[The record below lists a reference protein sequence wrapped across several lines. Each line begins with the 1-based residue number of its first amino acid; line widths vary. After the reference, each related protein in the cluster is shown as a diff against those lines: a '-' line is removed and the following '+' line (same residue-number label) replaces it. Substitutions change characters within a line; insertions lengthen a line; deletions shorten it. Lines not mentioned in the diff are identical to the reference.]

1 MSSAFRS
8 VRVRKRSTDGLT
20 AIITCDGAKNLA
32 ETFSI
37 QLAKGF
43 NPLLNRLRAST
54 GYLYDVSKSCGSLIQ
69 CQQNGLRFPSTD
81 HGINLPMPKFFP
93 LINYCCGCPLRCCLR
108 PTFSVRSIFRAF
120 NNPRSM
126 KQPFSLARPQIV
138 SGTRCF
144 VSICFT
150 AKDTNFLAFTSFMG
164 Q

>member
-1 MSSAFRS
+1 MSI
-8 VRVRKRSTDGLT
+8 VYGYL
-20 AIITCDGAKNLA
+20 TCDGAKNLV

-43 NPLLNRLRAST
+43 NPLLNRLYAST
-54 GYLYDVSKSCGSLIQ
+54 GYLYMCRNLVVRSSSV
-69 CQQNGLRFPSTD
+69 
-81 HGINLPMPKFFP
+81 NLPMPKFFP

-108 PTFSVRSIFRAF
+108 LTFSVRSMFRAF

-126 KQPFSLARPQIV
+126 KQPFSPARPQIV
-138 SGTRCF
+138 SGARCF

-150 AKDTNFLAFTSFMG
+150 AKDTNFLAFGSFMG